1 MLGERYGLYYTTR
14 DRLSVAVLLVFSG
27 KMLLLLVLLLL
38 LSVGKEVDCTSFM
51 MTIRNETSF

>member
-27 KMLLLLVLLLL
+27 KMLLLLLLLL